1 MKKYLFILV
10 ISVFSAG
17 ALLAVY
23 FYAFGGTK
31 IVVEGRDNEINEV
44 VATEENSNTQID
56 DQSLPKSKLIGTSCI
71 NAEKRPYAV
80 MLAADKVAKPLSGIS
95 QADVVVEMPVLTN
108 GITRYMAVFQC
119 EEPQEIGSVRSA
131 RHDFIPFAESFD
143 AIFAHW
149 GGSYLALEKLDAHT
163 IDNIDALK
171 DKYENFYRKAN
182 VRAPHNGF
190 TSFSRLQT
198 TSEKF
203 KYRQTIN
210 FKEYSFRDDK
220 SATGQQ
226 YDIMIGYPS
235 PSDVKFRYNPDRN
248 SYSRFSGGFKE
259 IDKINNRQVEVK
271 NLIVMTAKSRQ
282 VSLDYNDVDVEEK
295 GNAIVYRNGEIIKG
309 EWERK
314 NTKYVFSDVSG
325 KEVEFTPGKIW
336 ISVIQPD
343 QQVLIKNL

>member
-1 MKKYLFILV
+1 MKRYIFVSVICVFIAGVLF
-10 ISVFSAG
+10 AG
-17 ALLAVY
+17 Y
-23 FYAFGGTK
+23 FYSFGGTK
-31 IVVEGRDNEINEV
+31 ITIEGKDSESDTAI
-44 VATEENSNTQID
+44 AKEEQENQDSETV
-56 DQSLPKSKLIGTSCI
+56 LPKSKIIGTECV

-149 GGSYLALEKLDAHT
+149 GGSYLALEKLNDHV

-182 VRAPHNGF
+182 AKAPHNGF
-190 TSFSRLQT
+190 TSFPRMQT

-210 FKEYSFRDDK
+210 FKEYSFKEDK
-220 SATGQQ
+220 SATEQQ

-271 NLIVMTAKSRQ
+271 NLIVMTADSKQ
-282 VSLDYNDVDVEEK
+282 VNIDYNDVDIEDK
-295 GNAIVYRNGEIIKG
+295 GDAVVYRNGEIIKG
-309 EWERK
+309 KWERK
-314 NTKYVFSDVSG
+314 NKRYAFLDSSG
-325 KEVEFTPGKIW
+325 KEIEFTPGKIW
-336 ISVIQPD
+336 ISVVQPD